1 MLKKRIIPCL
11 DVKNGRTVKGVNFEG
26 LKDAGC
32 ALELAKK
39 YSDSGADELVFL
51 DISATAEGRE
61 TMVDFAKEV
70 GKKIAI
76 PFTIGGGIK
85 SVSEAE
91 AVILSGADKVGV
103 NSSAVKNP
111 DLLTELSHR
120 FGAQAVVLAV
130 DAKKTSQEGE
140 PNTWEVFVSG
150 GKKASGLDVV
160 EWVQKGEKLGA
171 GEILLTSMDQD
182 GVKNGFDIE
191 LLNAVCEV
199 VNIPVIASGGA
210 GKKEDF
216 TEVFAKT
223 PATAALAASVFHFGE
238 IQIPELKNFL
248 AEKGVAVRV

>member
-26 LKDAGC
+26 LRDAGC
-32 ALELAKK
+32 ALDLAKK
-39 YSDSGADELVFL
+39 YSDEGADELVFL
-51 DISATAEGRE
+51 DISATSEGRE
-61 TMVDFAKEV
+61 TMVEFAKEV

-85 SVSEAE
+85 TVAEAE
-91 AVILSGADKVGV
+91 RVILAGADKVGV

-111 DLLTELSHR
+111 ELLTALSEK

-130 DAKKTSQEGE
+130 DAKCVSEKNEQKK
-140 PNTWEVFVSG
+140 WEVFVSG
-150 GKKASGLDVV
+150 GKKATGKDVL
-160 EWVQKGEKLGA
+160 EWVKKGEELGA

-182 GVKNGFDIE
+182 GVKNGFDLE
-191 LLNAVCEV
+191 LLNAVCSLV
-199 VNIPVIASGGA
+199 SIPVIASGGA

-216 TEVFAKT
+216 TEVFEKT
-223 PATAALAASVFHFGE
+223 SATGALAASVFHFDE

-248 AEKGVAVRV
+248 EEEGVPVRV

>member
-11 DVKNGRTVKGVNFEG
+11 DVKNGRTVKGINFEG

-51 DISATAEGRE
+51 DISATSEGRK
-61 TMVDFAKEV
+61 TMVDFAKQV

-85 SVSEAE
+85 TVDEAE
-91 AVILSGADKVGV
+91 KVILAGADKVGV

-111 DLLTELSHR
+111 ELLTELSQK

-130 DAKKTSQEGE
+130 DAKLISKKGE
-140 PNTWEVFVSG
+140 EKKWEVFVSG
-150 GKKASGLDVV
+150 GKKATGLDVI
-160 EWVQKGEKLGA
+160 EWVQKGENLGA

-182 GVKNGFDIE
+182 GVKNGFDLD
-191 LLNAVCEV
+191 LLNAVCKV
-199 VNIPVIASGGA
+199 VSIPVIASGGA

-216 TEVFAKT
+216 SEVFEKT
-223 PATAALAASVFHFGE
+223 PATAALAASVFHFDE
-238 IQIPELKNFL
+238 IQIPELKKFL
-248 AEKGVAVRV
+248 ENEGVAVRV